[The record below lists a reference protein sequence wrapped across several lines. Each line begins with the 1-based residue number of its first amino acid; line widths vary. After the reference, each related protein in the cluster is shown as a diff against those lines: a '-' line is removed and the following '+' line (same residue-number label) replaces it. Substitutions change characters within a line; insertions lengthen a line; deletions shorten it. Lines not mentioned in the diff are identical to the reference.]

1 MLDPMKAIFF
11 LPLLAT
17 TLGLSSCYLATLPP
31 GAGLPQPGPGYPQ
44 AGHGHYV
51 PGRPPAPK
59 DADWRAGY
67 AKGRADR
74 FGDHDA
80 RPERHRDHSHGDW
93 QAFVNGYQAGHNSVQ
108 SGRHKP
114 AFDRE
119 AHDLGLSFGRADRN
133 RGLTRNYMRY
143 SRAYKPRTQASFRE
157 GYLAGWDGR

>member
-1 MLDPMKAIFF
+1 MLDPMKAIFS
-11 LPLLAT
+11 LPLLAA

-31 GAGLPQPGPGYPQ
+31 GAGFPQPGPGYPQ
-44 AGHGHYV
+44 AGHGHHV

-59 DADWRAGY
+59 DADWRVGY

-80 RPERHRDHSHGDW
+80 RPERYRDQSHGDW
-93 QAFVNGYQAGHNSVQ
+93 QSFVNGYHAGHTSVQ

-114 AFDRE
+114 AFDRQ
-119 AHDLGLSFGRADRN
+119 AYDLGLSFGRADRN

>member
-1 MLDPMKAIFF
+1 MKVIYS
-11 LPLLAT
+11 LPLLAAS
-17 TLGLSSCYLATLPP
+17 LGLSSCYLATLPP
-31 GAGLPQPGPGYPQ
+31 GAGFPQPGPGYPQ
-44 AGHGHYV
+44 AGHGHHV

-59 DADWRAGY
+59 DAAWRAGY
-67 AKGRADR
+67 TKGRADR
-74 FGDHDA
+74 FGDHEA

-93 QAFVNGYQAGHNSVQ
+93 QSFVNGYQVGYTSVQ

-119 AHDLGLSFGRADRN
+119 AYELGLGFGRADRS

-157 GYLAGWDGR
+157 GYLAGWNGH

>member
-1 MLDPMKAIFF
+1 MLDTMKAIFS
-11 LPLLAT
+11 LPLVVA

-31 GAGLPQPGPGYPQ
+31 GAGFPQPGPGYPQ
-44 AGHGHYV
+44 AGHGHHV

-93 QAFVNGYQAGHNSVQ
+93 QAFVNGYHVGHSSVQ
-108 SGRHKP
+108 TGRHKP

-119 AHDLGLSFGRADRN
+119 AYELGQSFGCADRN
-133 RGLTRNYMRY
+133 RGLSLNYMRY
-143 SRAYKPRTQASFRE
+143 SRAYKARTQASFRA
-157 GYLAGWDGR
+157 GYMAGWSGH

>member
-1 MLDPMKAIFF
+1 MLDTMKAIFS
-11 LPLLAT
+11 LPLVVA

-31 GAGLPQPGPGYPQ
+31 GAGFPQPGPGYPQ
-44 AGHGHYV
+44 AGHGHHV

-93 QAFVNGYQAGHNSVQ
+93 QAFVNGYHVGHSSVQ
-108 SGRHKP
+108 TGRHKP

-119 AHDLGLSFGRADRN
+119 AYELGQSFGCADRN
-133 RGLTRNYMRY
+133 RGLSLNYMRY
-143 SRAYKPRTQASFRE
+143 SRAYKARTQSSFRA
-157 GYLAGWDGR
+157 GYIAGWSGH